1 MVKMPVRI
9 RRSNQSIEV
18 SDSSNRVL
26 QVDPSRLTINIQN
39 LGSSR
44 VSQVDNPS
52 QPETSGYPIDSGAFI
67 NYKLSD
73 GDDVTGSL
81 ILKSIA
87 GTTNTVRIQESFRE
101 EYY

>member
-9 RRSNQSIEV
+9 RRSNQTIEV
-18 SDSSNRVL
+18 TTGIHRVL
-26 QVDPSRLTINIQN
+26 QVDPSRLTVNITN
-39 LGSSR
+39 LGSAR

-52 QPETSGYPIDSGAFI
+52 QPESSGYPIASGGFI

-73 GDDVTGSL
+73 GDDVTGSF
-81 ILKSIA
+81 ILRSVS
-87 GTTNTVRIQESFRE
+87 GVNTVRIQESFRE

>member
-1 MVKMPVRI
+1 MPVRI
-9 RRSNQSIEV
+9 RRSNQSVEV
-18 SDSSNRVL
+18 SDGTNRIL
-26 QVDPSRLTINIQN
+26 QVDPNRLTINIQN
-39 LGSSR
+39 LGSNR

-52 QPETSGYPIDSGAFI
+52 QLETSGYPIASGAFI